1 MSNRIH
7 NILYNIYTEYYEI
20 KRCIYYTNVKMIYYC
35 NKALVYNLQQQMMSE
50 YIEKMGKMDFDGIL
64 IVIQF
69 DYEEGIWYK
78 CIPPSFYSNGKY
90 IRIKGGGLR
99 CFKSWREY
107 INKYFILINP
117 TKVFDPYMRFESK
130 KASKWD
136 IFIKK
141 EVKELVYFTKTKKR
155 YNYNLIVLYV
165 KRLIKSKD
173 INYIILSYL
182 FQRKNMNIVYRIFET
197 TKKANLKYVEGIYK

>member
-1 MSNRIH
+1 
-7 NILYNIYTEYYEI
+7 
-20 KRCIYYTNVKMIYYC
+20 
-35 NKALVYNLQQQMMSE
+35 
-50 YIEKMGKMDFDGIL
+50 
-64 IVIQF
+64 
-69 DYEEGIWYK
+69 
-78 CIPPSFYSNGKY
+78 
-90 IRIKGGGLR
+90 
-99 CFKSWREY
+99 
-107 INKYFILINP
+107 
-117 TKVFDPYMRFESK
+117 MRFESK

-182 FQRKNMNIVYRIFET
+182 FKEKT
-197 TKKANLKYVEGIYK
+197 